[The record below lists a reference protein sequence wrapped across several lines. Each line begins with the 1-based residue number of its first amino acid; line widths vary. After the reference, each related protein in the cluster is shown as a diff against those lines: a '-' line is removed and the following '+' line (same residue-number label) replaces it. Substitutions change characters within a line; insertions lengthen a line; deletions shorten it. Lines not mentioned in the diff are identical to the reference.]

1 MCVVCVG
8 RGCMCVVCVGRGCMY
23 VCVGRRC
30 IYVCAYVCQESLHD
44 ASSNQVRGRQIRIS
58 APVLVQ
64 CKAG

>member
-1 MCVVCVG
+1 
-8 RGCMCVVCVGRGCMY
+8 MY

-64 CKAG
+64 CSARPASLVPRPRPHKEGKGTL